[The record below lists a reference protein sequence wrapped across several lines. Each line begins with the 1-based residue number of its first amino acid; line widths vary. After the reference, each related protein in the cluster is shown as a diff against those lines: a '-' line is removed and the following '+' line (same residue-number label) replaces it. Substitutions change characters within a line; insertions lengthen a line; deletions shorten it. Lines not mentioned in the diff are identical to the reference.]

1 MANLLL
7 ECILCLLLM
16 LYETLSLNRS
26 LWQNGQ
32 ISVLTVEEVTEVFFF
47 FFFRIT
53 SCQISLYTVL
63 NKPCFTDHILWP
75 YINLGTSES
84 CKLYL

>member
-47 FFFRIT
+47 FFQDNILSDFIVH
-53 SCQISLYTVL
+53 SL
-63 NKPCFTDHILWP
+63 
-75 YINLGTSES
+75 E
-84 CKLYL
+84 